1 MTLPADR
8 ILLGAPI
15 WAIGLTLFVLLI
27 GMMLLGIAVRRR
39 TERRAASEGE
49 DAQEGYIVSGA
60 LGLLALLLGFTF
72 AMAVDRYDNRRSLV
86 LEEANAIGTTYLR
99 AQLLDEPFRS
109 RLSRLL
115 EGYTASRIRLATAD
129 SREQRAPLMAQ
140 SDDYQQRLWAET
152 VAAVRPIRA
161 LAVSARFVDAM
172 NATIDAGAA
181 RVASRRAHVPSR
193 VLVMLAIYMLITAY
207 ILGYA
212 MSAAR
217 RRSATAVLLALTT
230 LAYTLILDIDRP
242 TGGRVLES
250 QASMED
256 LLAMMRKNPPASFGT
271 VVQEAAPV
279 SPPG

>member
-129 SREQRAPLMAQ
+129 SREQRAPLMAR
-140 SDDYQQRLWAET
+140 SDDYQQPMWTET
-152 VAAVRPIRA
+152 VAVGRPSAGIPGGNGGFAEYDAQEPAGALRHACPATRA
-161 LAVSARFVDAM
+161 RFPARLAVPRRRPGPRSRRLQAVALEPGERRAWAPAFAGEQRVGTVEYRARASTPPRCGFPPM
-172 NATIDAGAA
+172 GRAGA
-181 RVASRRAHVPSR
+181 
-193 VLVMLAIYMLITAY
+193 
-207 ILGYA
+207 
-212 MSAAR
+212 
-217 RRSATAVLLALTT
+217 
-230 LAYTLILDIDRP
+230 
-242 TGGRVLES
+242 
-250 QASMED
+250 
-256 LLAMMRKNPPASFGT
+256 
-271 VVQEAAPV
+271 V
-279 SPPG
+279 S